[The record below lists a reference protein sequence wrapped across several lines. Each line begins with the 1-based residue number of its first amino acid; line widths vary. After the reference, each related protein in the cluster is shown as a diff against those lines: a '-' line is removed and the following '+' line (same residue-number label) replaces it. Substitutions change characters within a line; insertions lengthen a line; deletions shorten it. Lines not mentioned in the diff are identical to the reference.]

1 MEITIISP
9 LGDNLQVWTLQLTE
23 SEFSETFEKF
33 ADRGCSVL
41 VNPDEVAEEI
51 GEIYK

>member
-9 LGDNLQVWTLQLTE
+9 LGDELQVWTLQMSE
-23 SEFSETFEKF
+23 EEFSETFEKF
-33 ADRGCSVL
+33 AARGCSVL
-41 VNPDEVAEEI
+41 VDQTEVAEEI

>member
-9 LGDNLQVWTLQLTE
+9 LGDSVQIWTLQLTE
-23 SEFSETFEKF
+23 EEFSETFEKF
-33 ADRGCSVL
+33 AARGCSVL
-41 VNPDEVAEEI
+41 VDRDEVAEEI

>member
-9 LGDNLQVWTLQLTE
+9 LGDDLQVWTLYMTE

-33 ADRGCSVL
+33 AARGCSVL
-41 VNPDEVAEEI
+41 TDRDQVAEEI